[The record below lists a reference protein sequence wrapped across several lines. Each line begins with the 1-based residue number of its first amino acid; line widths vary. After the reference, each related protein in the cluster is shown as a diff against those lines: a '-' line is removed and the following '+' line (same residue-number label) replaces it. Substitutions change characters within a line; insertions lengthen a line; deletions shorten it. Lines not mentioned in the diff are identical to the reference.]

1 MKYLFL
7 ICAVVCSSWAFSFV
21 DPENGNNYIEFID
34 MEPTSKDQGAPYIRR
49 YYNSLTSHQGI
60 FGKGWAS
67 DLETRLE
74 FLPGGSLAVIP
85 YGAGRIR
92 VFETTPFNL
101 DPSWKLPVQEDLKN
115 KTIARLKSDKNFRY
129 QWLKENGYSMSSAPK
144 EFTSMT
150 LGTEVLSFK
159 NKQWTFKD
167 SAGESWVFDLQ
178 GKLIGMNIPGGG
190 EWQITY
196 QNNLPATL
204 KNTSRIYSLSYNSEQ
219 LIQKLEFK
227 KSILQYQYQKQM
239 LQESVDSSAKK
250 YSYAYSA
257 IGQLESIKA
266 VGVDFQYVYQPN
278 TGRVLK
284 ASENGDVSEYAYEEK
299 KISDGEVI
307 TTTIKDAQ
315 GPQKIEYTYL
325 GLASGRYLAKL
336 REIKGQSTTETQ
348 FNVSRQPTKILSG
361 HSTQEIV
368 YDQNGRIAEIKKAGE
383 TTDRISR
390 DSKSGKITE
399 IRDRNQLRKF
409 SYTPQGKINSVEL
422 GDGSKLS
429 FLYNPEGNIQ
439 HADLTNL
446 QGLSEGRLT
455 PVYEGGMVKS
465 VLLDGKKA
473 TRSEDQL
480 RAVRFYQVIQEAT
493 SLPQF

>member
-1 MKYLFL
+1 
-7 ICAVVCSSWAFSFV
+7 
-21 DPENGNNYIEFID
+21 

-74 FLPGGSLAVIP
+74 FLPGNSIAVIP

-129 QWLKENGYSMSSAPK
+129 QWLKENGYSNSSAPK

-150 LGTEVLSFK
+150 LGTEVLSLK
-159 NKQWTFKD
+159 NKHWTFKD

-204 KNTSRIYSLSYNSEQ
+204 KNASRIYSITYNSEQ
-219 LIQKLEFK
+219 LVQKLEFK
-227 KSILQYQYQKQM
+227 KSILQYQYQKKM
-239 LQESVDSSAKK
+239 LQESLDSSATK
-250 YSYAYSA
+250 YSYSYSA

-266 VGVDFQYVYQPN
+266 VGLDFQYVYQPN

-284 ASENGDVSEYAYEEK
+284 ASENGYVAEYAYEEK
-299 KISDGEVI
+299 KISDGEVL
-307 TTTIKDAQ
+307 TTTIKDAKSTE
-315 GPQKIEYTYL
+315 KIEYTYL
-325 GLASGRYLAKL
+325 GLSSGRYLAKL
-336 REIKGQSTTETQ
+336 REMKGQSITETQ
-348 FNVSRQPTKILSG
+348 FNSSRQPTKILSG
-361 HSTQEIV
+361 NSTQEIV

-383 TTDRISR
+383 TTDRVTR

-399 IRDRNQLRKF
+399 ISDRNQLRKF
-409 SYTPQGKINSVEL
+409 TYTPQGKINSVEL
-422 GDGSKLS
+422 GDGTKLS
-429 FLYNPEGNIQ
+429 FVYNTEGNIQ
-439 HADLTNL
+439 HADLTNRE
-446 QGLSEGRLT
+446 GVSEGRLT
-455 PVYEGGMVKS
+455 PVYEGITVKS

-473 TRSEDQL
+473 TGPEDQL